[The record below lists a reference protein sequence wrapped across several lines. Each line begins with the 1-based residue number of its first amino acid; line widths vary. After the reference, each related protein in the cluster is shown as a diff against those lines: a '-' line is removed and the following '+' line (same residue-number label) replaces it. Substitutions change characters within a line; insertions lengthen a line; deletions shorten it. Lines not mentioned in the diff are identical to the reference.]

1 MNIVTVKINGVEYN
15 LKGDERE
22 EYLHKVA
29 GYVDKKLKNIMSNN
43 NKLSTSSAAVLTAV
57 NAVDDLFKSDS
68 AYSDLL
74 SKVEKF
80 EESERALMDQVN
92 SLKKQLQHLENYNK
106 ELVSKVKPI
115 PNEDEMKFKD
125 EKINGL
131 TEEIGIIQE
140 SAKKYLQENN
150 KMKAEIKE
158 LKFQLQSSKYKIM
171 DLQNRLLESQISLVK
186 EKKFNSPL
194 LKTEK

>member
-29 GYVDKKLKNIMSNN
+29 GYVDKKLKSIMSNN

-57 NAVDDLFKSDS
+57 NAVDDLFKSDR

-74 SKVEKF
+74 SKVEKV
-80 EESERALMDQVN
+80 EESERALMDQVD

-106 ELVSKVKPI
+106 ELASKVKPRA
-115 PNEDEMKFKD
+115 NEEEMKFKD

-140 SAKKYLQENN
+140 SAQKYMQENK
-150 KMKAEIKE
+150 KMKSDIKE
-158 LKFQLQSSKYKIM
+158 LKFQLQSAKYKII

-194 LKTEK
+194 LKVEK